1 MCGGANLPCGLA
13 CSQSSYT
20 HLMHASRFV
29 HQAEPACQRCRHGP
43 QYCDLN
49 GDSWHV
55 QDLAYTCFPTY
66 GGSAAQTLHGFF
78 MSNFCEALTCNWRV
92 RDALLRPL
100 ARDRDGAKVLWALV
114 TWGSLAAVA
123 LVYGLLFCYW
133 NSRITRSSVLQTLG
147 FKRKTD
153 KLY

>member
-1 MCGGANLPCGLA
+1 M
-13 CSQSSYT
+13 
-20 HLMHASRFV
+20 
-29 HQAEPACQRCRHGP
+29 
-43 QYCDLN
+43 
-49 GDSWHV
+49 